1 MQCDVLLQQSENRAS
16 TDVEAIKVK
25 LRRIANAASVED
37 VKRSVAEF
45 EASAAFVSNSCLA
58 GWFSNTWKP
67 LLMARFLC
75 WLTLVACFSFA
86 ALRNRQEYWRQRA
99 DERPGNR
106 PPKVDPG
113 AFSGQRQGWKPPR
126 GPPDSA
132 LHRYTVCVSGV
143 HCWEISLE

>member
-1 MQCDVLLQQSENRAS
+1 LQLDVLPHQTENRAS
-16 TDVEAIKVK
+16 TDMEAIKVK

-86 ALRNRQEYWRQRA
+86 ALRNRQGYWRQRA

-113 AFSGQRQGWKPPR
+113 AFSGQTRVETPKRTP
-126 GPPDSA
+126 
-132 LHRYTVCVSGV
+132 
-143 HCWEISLE
+143 